1 MNTLV
6 NCYLRYLFKSLD
18 DEEEKLSSLKNL
30 QKKIDARGLRTV
42 REEILIGDKVDEVQQ
57 ELHAETTKKLTKGTI
72 TELLNINM
80 ELGYCK
86 RDG

>member
-42 REEILIGDKVDEVQQ
+42 REEILIGDKVDEV
-57 ELHAETTKKLTKGTI
+57 
-72 TELLNINM
+72 
-80 ELGYCK
+80 
-86 RDG
+86 